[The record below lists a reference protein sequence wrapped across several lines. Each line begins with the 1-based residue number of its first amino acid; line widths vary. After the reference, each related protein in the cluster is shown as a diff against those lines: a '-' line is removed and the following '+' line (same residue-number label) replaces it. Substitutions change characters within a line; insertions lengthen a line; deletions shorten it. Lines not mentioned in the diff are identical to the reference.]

1 MSKLLKIEESNS
13 GIYLLELF
21 ADNEFSISNTK
32 FQNVTFPKGFYYY
45 IGSAQKNL
53 KSRVLRHIC
62 AEKKI
67 HWHIDYLTTHKS
79 VNITK
84 VFIFPNAEKHFEAEI
99 ANNFCNYFGTE
110 IIVEGFGNSDTKE
123 TKSHL
128 FFKNKIIRLSLIHK
142 FYPKFEIFRNNGKSE
157 RWNFGKVE

>member
-1 MSKLLKIEESNS
+1 MPKLLKITESNS

-21 ADNEFSISNTK
+21 ANSEFLILNPK
-32 FQNVTFPKGFYYY
+32 FKNITFPKGFYYY

-53 KSRVLRHIC
+53 KSRVLRHIS

-79 VNITK
+79 LKITK
-84 VFIFPNAEKHFEAEI
+84 TFIFPNAEKHFEAEI
-99 ANNFCNYFGTE
+99 ANSFCNYFGTE
-110 IIVEGFGNSDTKE
+110 IIVEGFGNSDTKD

-128 FFKNKIIRLSLIHK
+128 FFKNETISVSLIHK
-142 FYPKFEIFRNNGKSE
+142 FYPKFEILNIE
-157 RWNFGKVE
+157 E